1 VTDPPAPKEDAAAKP
16 EPVAAV
22 PAAPAP
28 ASAHGKL
35 TKRRS
40 IGIWSLV
47 VLASVIGLI
56 TILTVWVNRQLLDN
70 NQFRKASS
78 QLIQDPE
85 IRSALSV
92 YLVNQLYN
100 NVDVSGQLENQL
112 PKAIKPLAGPVAAG
126 LRQPAVEAVDFLLS
140 QPRVQTAFVNATGIA
155 HQKLVNVLENK
166 TGYGIE
172 TGNGVVTVN
181 LSTLVKELGTDL
193 GLPAAALAK
202 IPAGTGVIT
211 VMKSDQLHA
220 AQQGV
225 QLIRVLSVWLV
236 ILVLVLYGLAIYLA
250 HGHRRSTLRN
260 IGWALVLVG
269 LIVLVVHRVSGNY
282 AVNALVKPENRTAAH
297 HIWLIESTI
306 LGDTGRAIVFYG
318 LVIVLGATLAGPHA
332 FAIRFRQWMAPTLAA
347 RPGMSWGIL
356 GGAYLLLV
364 LWGPTHALR
373 TVWGVLLLG
382 ALVALGFYALRRQ
395 TLAENPDAADHHGE
409 ATEKMRA
416 LGARAASHRPQHH
429 SGTGSSPADQISHL
443 NDLHKSGAL
452 TDEEFAQAKQLALK
466 S

>member
-1 VTDPPAPKEDAAAKP
+1 MTDPPAPPED
-16 EPVAAV
+16 V
-22 PAAPAP
+22 PAAAPAP
-28 ASAHGKL
+28 PATPAPTGKL
-35 TKRRS
+35 SKRRR
-40 IGIWSLV
+40 IGIWSLI

-70 NQFRKASS
+70 GQFRKASA
-78 QLIQDPE
+78 QLVRDPQ
-85 IRSALSV
+85 IRGALSV

-100 NVDVSGQLENQL
+100 NVDVSGQLGQQL
-112 PKAIKPLAGPVAAG
+112 PNNLKPLAGPVAAG

-140 QPRVQTAFVNATGIA
+140 QSRVQQAFINATGVA

-166 TGYGIE
+166 TGYGID
-172 TGNGVVTVN
+172 TGNGVVTVD
-181 LSTLVKELGTDL
+181 LSQLVKELGTDL
-193 GLPAAALAK
+193 GLPAAALAR

-211 VMKSDQLHA
+211 VMKSDQLSA
-220 AQQGV
+220 AQDGV
-225 QLIRVLSVWLV
+225 RLIKALSVWLIVLV
-236 ILVLVLYGLAIYLA
+236 IVLYGIAIYLA

-260 IGWALVLVG
+260 IGWAFVLVG
-269 LIVLVVHRVSGNY
+269 LIVLVVHRVTGNY
-282 AVNALVKPENRTAAH
+282 AVNALVQPENRTAAH
-297 HIWLIESTI
+297 HVWLIESSI
-306 LGDTGRAIVFYG
+306 LADTGRAIVFYG
-318 LVIVLGATLAGPHA
+318 LVMVLGGVLAGPHT

-429 SGTGSSPADQISHL
+429 SGSSPADQISHL